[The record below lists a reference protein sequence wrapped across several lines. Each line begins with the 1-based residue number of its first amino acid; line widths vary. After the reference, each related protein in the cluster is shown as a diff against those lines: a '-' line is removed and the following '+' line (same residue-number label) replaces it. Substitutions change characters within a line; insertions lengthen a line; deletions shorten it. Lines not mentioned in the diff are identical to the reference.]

1 MCKQRCAFDRKD
13 SESRKKLGN
22 KLLCWLCTIS
32 MKRALAKAKQND
44 ASIKHT
50 SISSLQPSSS
60 QDKNHHG
67 RSGSKHHSR
76 DPTNLLLNLGSNNNR
91 DSAKRQR
98 LDSKSD
104 GKDFTSLQSDALGIR
119 NSSSDH
125 FNVVAMTQLKEQVL
139 NLQKQIQKKD
149 QELLEKDKKIAELS
163 AVMKREERE
172 FREKILSEQK
182 KQLEKSESYQ
192 QKISQLQKQNA
203 TLAKLAKKSN
213 SSKPQESPTD
223 SPLL

>member
-1 MCKQRCAFDRKD
+1 M
-13 SESRKKLGN
+13 
-22 KLLCWLCTIS
+22 
-32 MKRALAKAKQND
+32 
-44 ASIKHT
+44 
-50 SISSLQPSSS
+50 
-60 QDKNHHG
+60 
-67 RSGSKHHSR
+67 
-76 DPTNLLLNLGSNNNR
+76 
-91 DSAKRQR
+91 
-98 LDSKSD
+98 
-104 GKDFTSLQSDALGIR
+104 R

-172 FREKILSEQK
+172 FREKMVSEQK

-213 SSKPQESPTD
+213 SSKVQESPTD

>member
-22 KLLCWLCTIS
+22 KLRCWLCTIS

-50 SISSLQPSSS
+50 SISSLQPTSSS
-60 QDKNHHG
+60 QDKNH
-67 RSGSKHHSR
+67 RSASKHHSR
-76 DPTNLLLNLGSNNNR
+76 DPTNLLLNFGSNNNR
-91 DSAKRQR
+91 DSSIKRQR
-98 LDSKSD
+98 LDSKSES
-104 GKDFTSLQSDALGIR
+104 KDSATLQSDALGIR
-119 NSSSDH
+119 NSDH

-163 AVMKREERE
+163 ALMKREERE
-172 FREKILSEQK
+172 WREKLAAEQK

-192 QKISQLQKQNA
+192 QKILQLQKQNA
-203 TLAKLAKKSN
+203 TLSKMAKKSN
-213 SSKPQESPTD
+213 NTKLQESPTD